1 TSSHEPNP
9 VSDTRH
15 ESGQATVEFALIL
28 PVLLACT
35 GLVLG
40 AGLVARLQV
49 QAWEL
54 AYLAGRTAS
63 LTAHDPEGEAR
74 AMVQQATD
82 ADWVVTTT
90 VDEPLLHVRVSR
102 RLSIHLPIVGRI
114 DVSPITA
121 HVTMYYEAL
130 G

>member
-1 TSSHEPNP
+1 MNEAN
-9 VSDTRH
+9 H

-28 PVLLACT
+28 PILLACT

-40 AGLVARLQV
+40 AGLVARLQI

-54 AYLAGRTAS
+54 ASLAGRAAS
-63 LTAHDPEGEAR
+63 LTTNDPEDEAR
-74 AMVQQATD
+74 EIVRRATD
-82 ADWVVTTT
+82 ADWVVRTTI
-90 VDEPLLHVRVSR
+90 DEPLLHVRVSR
-102 RLSIHLPIVGRI
+102 RLSMHLPIIGRI
-114 DVSPITA
+114 GVSPISA

>member
-1 TSSHEPNP
+1 
-9 VSDTRH
+9 VSETRH

-28 PVLLACT
+28 PMLLACT
-35 GLVLG
+35 GLILG
-40 AGLVARLQV
+40 AGILARLQI

-74 AMVQQATD
+74 AMVRQATD

-102 RLSIHLPIVGRI
+102 RLSMLLPIIGRI
-114 DVSPITA
+114 GVSPISA

>member
-1 TSSHEPNP
+1 M
-9 VSDTRH
+9 SDTRH

-74 AMVQQATD
+74 AMVWQATD

-102 RLSIHLPIVGRI
+102 RLSLHLPIVGRI
-114 DVSPITA
+114 GVSPISA

>member
-1 TSSHEPNP
+1 MNEAN
-9 VSDTRH
+9 H

-28 PVLLACT
+28 PILLACT

-40 AGLVARLQV
+40 AGLVARLQI

-54 AYLAGRTAS
+54 ASLAGRAAS
-63 LTAHDPEGEAR
+63 LTMNDPEDEAR
-74 AMVQQATD
+74 EIVRRATD
-82 ADWVVTTT
+82 ADWVVRTTI
-90 VDEPLLHVRVSR
+90 DEPLLHVRVSR
-102 RLSIHLPIVGRI
+102 RLSIYLPIFGRI
-114 DVSPITA
+114 GVSPISA

>member
-1 TSSHEPNP
+1 MSE
-9 VSDTRH
+9 TRH

-28 PVLLACT
+28 PMLLACT
-35 GLVLG
+35 GLILG
-40 AGLVARLQV
+40 AGILARLQI

-74 AMVQQATD
+74 AKVRQATD

-102 RLSIHLPIVGRI
+102 RLSMHLPIIGRI
-114 DVSPITA
+114 GVSPISA

>member
-1 TSSHEPNP
+1 MDETKHEP
-9 VSDTRH
+9 
-15 ESGQATVEFALIL
+15 GQATVEFALIL
-28 PVLLACT
+28 PILLACT

-63 LTAHDPEGEAR
+63 LTAHAPEGEAR
-74 AMVQQATD
+74 AMVRQATD

-102 RLSIHLPIVGRI
+102 RLSMHLPIIGRLG
-114 DVSPITA
+114 VSPISA

>member
-1 TSSHEPNP
+1 MDEKNHE
-9 VSDTRH
+9 T
-15 ESGQATVEFALIL
+15 GQATVEFALIL
-28 PVLLACT
+28 PILLACT

-63 LTAHDPEGEAR
+63 LTALDPEGEAR
-74 AMVQQATD
+74 SMVRQATD

-102 RLSIHLPIVGRI
+102 RLSMHLPIIGRI
-114 DVSPITA
+114 GVSPISA